1 MTQSSMEK
9 SGMFCFI
16 VGLLVTIFGVGGI
29 EQSLDNSGL
38 LLGALVSTVGLMIMG
53 CGAMMIQN
61 AEAYK

>member
-1 MTQSSMEK
+1 
-9 SGMFCFI
+9 MFCFI